1 MTAVCVPGIGEN
13 YYFVFST
20 EMRFSLWPN
29 RSYTVNAK
37 SSYIQQEKVRNST
50 GSETEPFTSYF
61 GQRSFANSLDCIQQL
76 TSHLEDVAVPSPFW
90 EL

>member
-1 MTAVCVPGIGEN
+1 MTALCVPGFGEN

-20 EMRFSLWPN
+20 EMRFSLQQN

-61 GQRSFANSLDCIQQL
+61 GQSFANSLGCFQQL
-76 TSHLEDVAVPSPFW
+76 TSHLEEVAVPSLFW